1 MKQNIK
7 WAGILA
13 GACALA
19 CGFGVYNV
27 ANVQASAEETASLW
41 TGFAI
46 TGAAVRTAD
55 PTGLRFKTDIERLTP
70 TMKKYNPD
78 AEYYTTITFTTNGKT
93 YTRDVPATVW
103 RKDGSGWNT
112 VLLEIPESEY
122 TTQVTAQSFAKL
134 NGKEQAFYQ
143 TEPVTISIAQT
154 AAAAI
159 SYGASEAYVGEYI
172 ENIVTGVTLDKASA
186 TIEEGQTVG
195 LIATT
200 SPSGYKVKF
209 TSDNQDVATVDVN
222 GNVKG
227 KNVGTATI
235 TAEINGYTASCQMT
249 VTARNETL
257 PAFPT
262 TEISFSAFG
271 GRSATVTGSKAWF
284 NNVFADERVDAV
296 TFNLKNTK
304 EMTVTTTPSF
314 LSGTLAATTV
324 TMTVTR
330 SMNEAWQA
338 SDNGDLVIK
347 SNLSTISSG
356 KLTFSN
362 FQKVWAEAESEMLI
376 QAEINALSGIPD
388 YSFNS
393 YGFDFFGYS
402 ALTDGTWREYD
413 ETTGET
419 IEHFGGED
427 FRNVYRIEEYKEA
440 GMTILFPQ
448 SSCAIEWNEDNFNFN
463 TSKLKEV
470 MDMSVQAGL
479 SKVIVADYRLNVLV
493 KEESII
499 GEGKQFA
506 TEAEL
511 DAHMKTLMSQYV
523 KHPAFYGVQL
533 RDEPKYTMLESFGQ
547 LYRSIKRCFPDIY
560 IQCNLFPPVGGTVG
574 SLFPTPSET
583 TKAKYSALGF
593 DSMHAERFA
602 AYEEYLTMYLDYTG
616 ADYIMYDH
624 YPLTDYGI
632 YECFVGGMQVAANV
646 CAERG
651 VDFKFVSQ
659 TMTMQGPDTADNQRI
674 MSEDDLRYLN
684 NMALGFGV
692 KELAYFTYITR
703 DNNFYSDGTLAEEFL
718 DGGSFINRDGTK
730 TDVYYYMREILAEN
744 QAFASTILSFDYQT
758 SATYIASGYAHSTT
772 NAISTS
778 KGSFAKVSNVF
789 VNTESALVSELYDK
803 YNNRYMYM
811 VQNITDSIYQT
822 AGTNQTV
829 KLTFNEDY
837 EYAIVWKNGEKSVV
851 RLTNNE
857 YVAKLQSG
865 EAVYVIPFNVEEDA
879 DNGFVHDFSNGDN
892 GAWWPDSNRGDSPY
906 EGEDTG
912 TYIHDFASGDN
923 GAWWPTSERG
933 ESPWER

>member
-1 MKQNIK
+1 MNKKIK

-13 GACALA
+13 GTCALA
-19 CGFGVYNV
+19 CGFGVHNI

-112 VLLEIPESEY
+112 VLLEIPESDY

-159 SYGASEAYVGEYI
+159 SYGTSEAYVGEYI

-186 TIEEGQTVG
+186 TIEEGQT
-195 LIATT
+195 LQLNATT
-200 SPSGYKVKF
+200 SPSGYKAKF
-209 TSDNQDVATVDVN
+209 TSNNSDIASVDVN
-222 GNVKG
+222 GKVTA
-227 KNVGTATI
+227 KNIGTATI
-235 TAEINGYTASCQMT
+235 TAEINGYTASCQVT
-249 VTARNETL
+249 VTARNEAL

-262 TEISFSAFG
+262 SEISYSVFG
-271 GRSATVTGSKAWF
+271 SRNATVNGSKAWF
-284 NNVFADERVDAV
+284 NSVFADERVDAV
-296 TFNLKNTK
+296 TFSLTSNKA
-304 EMTVTTTPSF
+304 MSITTTPSF
-314 LSGTLAATTV
+314 LSRSLSATTTMV
-324 TMTVTR
+324 TFTR

-338 SDNGDLVIK
+338 SNDGDLVIK
-347 SNLSTISSG
+347 SDLGTLSSG

-362 FQKVWAEAESEMLI
+362 FQKVWAENESKALT
-376 QAEINALSGIPD
+376 QAEINALGGIPD

-393 YGFDFFGYS
+393 YGFEFFGYS
-402 ALTDGTWREYD
+402 ALTDGTWSEYD
-413 ETTGET
+413 EATGET

-448 SSCAIEWNEDNFNFN
+448 SSCAIEWNEENFNFN

-479 SKVIVADYRLNVLV
+479 NKVIVADYRLNVLV

-583 TKAKYSALGF
+583 TKAKYSALGL

-632 YECFVGGMQVAANV
+632 YECYVGGMQVAANI
-646 CAERG
+646 CKERG

-659 TMTMQGPDTADNQRI
+659 TSTMQGVDTSDNERF
-674 MSEDDLRYLN
+674 MSEEDLRYLN

-692 KELAYFTYITR
+692 KQLAYFTYFTR

-744 QAFASTILSFDYQT
+744 QAFASTILSFDYTT
-758 SATYIASGYAHSTT
+758 SAAYIANGYAHSTT

-778 KGSFAKVSNVF
+778 KGSFAKISKVF

-811 VQNITDSIYQT
+811 VQNITDPCYQT

-837 EYAIVWKNGEKSVV
+837 EYAIVWKNGERSIVKLENNTYVV
-851 RLTNNE
+851 KQN
-857 YVAKLQSG
+857 SG
-865 EAVYVIPFNVEEDA
+865 EAVYVIPFNVEGGA
-879 DNGFVHDFSNGDN
+879 NGGYVQDTDKGDN
-892 GAWWPDSNRGDSPY
+892 GAWWPNSNQ
-906 EGEDTG
+906 GETPWKDVGEYVADT
-912 TYIHDFASGDN
+912 AKGDN
-923 GAWWPTSERG
+923 GAWWPNSEQG
-933 ESPWER
+933 ESPWADAE